1 MKDDDILASM
11 QNSSID
17 ALDLRII
24 NALQIRPRAP
34 WTQLAPILGADAATL
49 NRRWQQ
55 LSERGIAWITTFD
68 WNFWQAAAL
77 VEIDCHSGA
86 NTNVAQALA
95 DSPEAIAVD
104 LTAGGRDIV
113 ATVAAIDQHSLG
125 RYLLEELPRIPSVA
139 SVRSHPIART
149 LIDGRAWRVR
159 ALDTQ
164 ESAEVANL
172 PLPSTSRSATRNP
185 ELERLMLELLN
196 RDGRASAT
204 TLAAELDE
212 NPRHVRELMALMQ
225 RSGALIQR
233 TDMVR
238 SLSSWP
244 VSAWHFMRVPATKLE
259 GIGGRLE
266 NLPEVRLVS
275 QTVGPHDLIMDVWLK
290 DLSEVQRLEQALEIR
305 LSGLVI
311 SDRSVVLRTVKQ
323 MGQILDDQGRSVG
336 RSRL

>member
-1 MKDDDILASM
+1 MLQDYLV
-11 QNSSID
+11 D

-55 LSERGIAWITTFD
+55 LADHGLAWITTFD
-68 WNFWQAAAL
+68 WNAWEAAAL
-77 VEIDCHSGA
+77 VEINCHSGA
-86 NTNVAQALA
+86 NTQVALA
-95 DSPEAIAVD
+95 LAESPEAIAVD

-113 ATVAAIDQHSLG
+113 ATVAARDSHALG
-125 RYLLEELPRIPSVA
+125 KYLLDELPKVPSVA

-149 LIDGRAWRVR
+149 LIDGRSWRVR
-159 ALDTQ
+159 ALDAH
-164 ESAEVANL
+164 ESARIAGL
-172 PLPSTSRSATRNP
+172 PLPATSRSATRNP
-185 ELERLMLELLN
+185 ELERAMLALLN

-204 TLAAELDE
+204 RIASELDQ
-212 NPRHVRELMALMQ
+212 NPRHIRELLALMQ
-225 RSGALIQR
+225 RSGSLIQR
-233 TDMVR
+233 TDLAR
-238 SLSSWP
+238 SRSGWP

-259 GIGGRLE
+259 GIAGRLE

-275 QTVGPHDLIMDVWLK
+275 HTVGPHDVIMDVWLK
-290 DLSEVQRLEQALEIR
+290 DLGEVQRLEQALEIR
-305 LSGLVI
+305 LSGLAI

-323 MGQILDDQGRSVG
+323 MGQILDDQGRSMG